1 MMAELEGAIQR
12 LWEGLSQIGAF
23 AFEASN
29 GAGSA
34 TDWCG
39 RGEGA
44 VVVTDHHGGG
54 CMPRRVATPRPMAGS

>member
-29 GAGSA
+29 GVGSA

-44 VVVTDHHGGG
+44 VVVTDHHGG
-54 CMPRRVATPRPMAGS
+54 